1 MVAKKK
7 KLFNLLLHNVIPF
20 CACNHLFIDRLLNT
34 LVWFLYDHKT
44 NEKHKAILQGAKR
57 IHRSAMRQCNKAQ
70 SIQPERRRTITYM
83 EEGTT

>member
-34 LVWFLYDHKT
+34 LVCFFFMITKQT
-44 NEKHKAILQGAKR
+44 K
-57 IHRSAMRQCNKAQ
+57 
-70 SIQPERRRTITYM
+70 SIKQFYRELKGYT
-83 EEGTT
+83 GVQ

>member
-34 LVWFLYDHKT
+34 LACFFFMITKQT
-44 NEKHKAILQGAKR
+44 K
-57 IHRSAMRQCNKAQ
+57 
-70 SIQPERRRTITYM
+70 SIKQFYRELKGYT
-83 EEGTT
+83 GVQ

>member
-7 KLFNLLLHNVIPF
+7 KLFNLLHNVIPF

-34 LVWFLYDHKT
+34 LVWFFYEHKT